1 MSNRLEGRVAVVTGG
16 GGGIGGAV
24 SRRLAGEG
32 CSVVVNDSGGSLS
45 GAGASEAPANAVV
58 SRIRVEGGH
67 AIPSYDSVAT
77 FEGAGRIV
85 QAALDTYGRL
95 DIVCHAAGIL
105 RDRMVFNMSE
115 EEWDDVIRVHLYGA
129 FNLVRQAVPH
139 MMRQRYGRILLFSS
153 VSALGNLGQANYSAA
168 KAGQIGLALSLAKE
182 LAPYNITANA
192 VLPGADT
199 RMTEGMP
206 ETARAYIEQWGRTS
220 GAPVMEG
227 ARSAE
232 RNAPKITY
240 LCTEAAANITG
251 QVIGAFGLP
260 MTVYSPRQV
269 VRTLLKS
276 GDWSLDDLD
285 LIMPNSL
292 TKDLASDNNEQ

>member
-1 MSNRLEGRVAVVTGG
+1 MSNTLEGRVAVVTGG

-58 SRIRVEGGH
+58 SRIRVEGGQ

-85 QAALDTYGRL
+85 QAALDAYGRL

-115 EEWDDVIRVHLYGA
+115 EEWDDVVRVHLYGA

-139 MMRQRYGRILLFSS
+139 MVRQRYGRILLFSS

-206 ETARAYIEQWGRTS
+206 ETAKAYIEQWGRPS

-232 RNAPKITY
+232 RNAPKIAY
-240 LCTEAAANITG
+240 LCTEAATNITG

>member
-32 CSVVVNDSGGSLS
+32 CSVVVNDPGGSLS

-77 FEGAGRIV
+77 FEGAERIV

-115 EEWDDVIRVHLYGA
+115 EEWGVVVRVHLYGA

-206 ETARAYIEQWGRTS
+206 ETAKAYIEQWGRTS

-232 RNAPKITY
+232 RNAPKIAY

-251 QVIGAFGLP
+251 QVIGTFGLP

-276 GDWSLDDLD
+276 GDWTLDDLD

>member
-1 MSNRLEGRVAVVTGG
+1 MNNSLEGRVAVVTGG
-16 GGGIGGAV
+16 GGGIGSAV
-24 SRRLAGEG
+24 SRRLASEG
-32 CSVVVNDSGGSLS
+32 CSVVVNDPGSALS
-45 GAGASEAPANAVV
+45 GAGASEAPANAIV
-58 SRIRVEGGH
+58 SQIRAGGGQ

-77 FEGAGRIV
+77 FEGAERIV
-85 QAALDTYGRL
+85 QAALDAYGRL

-115 EEWDDVIRVHLYGA
+115 EEWDDVVRVHLYGA

-182 LAPYNITANA
+182 LAPYNITVNA

-220 GAPVMEG
+220 GAPVIEG

-232 RNAPKITY
+232 RNAPKIAY

-251 QVIGAFGLP
+251 QVIGVFGLP

-276 GDWSLDDLD
+276 SDWSLDDME

-292 TKDLASDNNEQ
+292 TKDLASGDDE

>member
-32 CSVVVNDSGGSLS
+32 CSVVVNDPGGSLS

-115 EEWDDVIRVHLYGA
+115 EEWDDVLRVHLYGA

-168 KAGQIGLALSLAKE
+168 KAGQIGLARSLAKE

-206 ETARAYIEQWGRTS
+206 ETAKAHIEQWGRTS

-232 RNAPKITY
+232 RNAPKIAY

-251 QVIGAFGLP
+251 QVIGTFGLP

-276 GDWSLDDLD
+276 GDWTLDDLD

-292 TKDLASDNNEQ
+292 TKDLASGDNEQ

>member
-1 MSNRLEGRVAVVTGG
+1 MNNALEGKVAVVTGG

-24 SRRLAGEG
+24 SRRLAAEG
-32 CSVVVNDSGGSLS
+32 CSVVVNDPGSALS
-45 GAGASEAPANAVV
+45 GTGASDAPANAVV
-58 SRIRVEGGH
+58 SQIRSEGGR
-67 AIPSYDSVAT
+67 AIPSYDSVAA
-77 FEGAGRIV
+77 FEGAGRMV
-85 QAALDTYGRL
+85 QAALDAYGSL

-105 RDRMVFNMSE
+105 RDRMVFNMLE
-115 EEWDDVIRVHLYGA
+115 EEWDDVLRVHLYGA

-139 MMRQRYGRILLFSS
+139 MVRQRYGRILLFSS

-168 KAGQIGLALSLAKE
+168 KAGQIGLAQSLAKE
-182 LAPYNITANA
+182 LAPHNITVNA

-206 ETARAYIEQWGRTS
+206 ETARAYLEQWGRPS
-220 GAPVMEG
+220 DAPVIEG

-232 RNAPKITY
+232 RNAPKIAY

-276 GDWSLDDLD
+276 GDWSLDDME

-292 TKDLASDNNEQ
+292 TKDLASDDNE

>member
-1 MSNRLEGRVAVVTGG
+1 MNNSLEGRVAVVTGG
-16 GGGIGGAV
+16 GGGIGSAV
-24 SRRLAGEG
+24 SRRLASEG
-32 CSVVVNDSGGSLS
+32 CSLVINDPGSALS
-45 GAGASEAPANAVV
+45 GAGASGAPANAIV
-58 SRIRVEGGH
+58 SQIRAGGGQ

-77 FEGAGRIV
+77 LEGAGRIV
-85 QAALDTYGRL
+85 QAALDAYGRL

-115 EEWDDVIRVHLYGA
+115 EEWDDVVRVHLYGA
-129 FNLVRQAVPH
+129 FNLVRQTVPH
-139 MMRQRYGRILLFSS
+139 MVRQRYGRILLFSS

-168 KAGQIGLALSLAKE
+168 KAGQIGLARSLAKE
-182 LAPYNITANA
+182 LSPYNITANA

-220 GAPVMEG
+220 GAPVIEG

-232 RNAPKITY
+232 RNAPKIAY
-240 LCTEAAANITG
+240 LCTEAASNITG

-276 GDWSLDDLD
+276 GDWSLDDMD

-292 TKDLASDNNEQ
+292 TKELANGDDE

>member
-1 MSNRLEGRVAVVTGG
+1 MSNWLEGRVAVVTGG

-24 SRRLAGEG
+24 SRWLAAEG
-32 CSVVVNDSGGSLS
+32 CSVVVNDPGAALS
-45 GAGASEAPANAVV
+45 GTGASEAPANAVV
-58 SRIRVEGGH
+58 SQIRADGGR
-67 AIPSYDSVAT
+67 AVPSYDSVAA

-85 QAALDTYGRL
+85 QAALDAYGRL

-105 RDRMVFNMSE
+105 RDRMVFNMTE
-115 EEWDDVIRVHLYGA
+115 EEWEDVLRVHLHGA
-129 FNLVRQAVPH
+129 FNLVRHAVPH

-168 KAGQIGLALSLAKE
+168 KAGQIGLAQSLAKE
-182 LAPYNITANA
+182 LAPYNITVNA

-206 ETARAYIEQWGRTS
+206 ETARAYIEQWGRPS
-220 GAPVMEG
+220 DAPIIEG

-232 RNAPKITY
+232 RNAPKIAY
-240 LCTEAAANITG
+240 LCTEASANITG

-276 GDWSLDDLD
+276 GDWSLDDLE

-292 TKDLASDNNEQ
+292 TKDLASDDNE

>member
-1 MSNRLEGRVAVVTGG
+1 MNNSLEGRVAVVTGG
-16 GGGIGGAV
+16 GGGIGSAV

-32 CSVVVNDSGGSLS
+32 CSVVVNDPGSALS
-45 GAGASEAPANAVV
+45 GAGASEAPANAIV
-58 SRIRVEGGH
+58 SQIRAGGGQ

-77 FEGAGRIV
+77 LEGAGRIV
-85 QAALDTYGRL
+85 QAALDAYGRL

-115 EEWDDVIRVHLYGA
+115 EEWEDVVRVHLYGA

-168 KAGQIGLALSLAKE
+168 KAGQIGLARSLAKE
-182 LAPYNITANA
+182 LYPYNITANA

-220 GAPVMEG
+220 GAPVIEG

-232 RNAPKITY
+232 RNAPKIAY

-251 QVIGAFGLP
+251 QVIGVFGLP

-276 GDWSLDDLD
+276 SDWSLDDME

-292 TKDLASDNNEQ
+292 TKDLASGDDE

>member
-32 CSVVVNDSGGSLS
+32 CSVVVNDPGGSLS

-58 SRIRVEGGH
+58 SRIRVEGGQ

-85 QAALDTYGRL
+85 QAALDAYGRL

-206 ETARAYIEQWGRTS
+206 ETARAYIEQWGRSS

-232 RNAPKITY
+232 RNAPKIAY

-251 QVIGAFGLP
+251 QVIGTFGLP
-260 MTVYSPRQV
+260 MTIYSPRQV

-276 GDWSLDDLD
+276 GDWTLDDLD

>member
-32 CSVVVNDSGGSLS
+32 CSVVVNDPGGSLS

-77 FEGAGRIV
+77 FEEAGRIV
-85 QAALDTYGRL
+85 QAALDAYGRL

-115 EEWDDVIRVHLYGA
+115 EEWDDVVRIHLYGA

-139 MMRQRYGRILLFSS
+139 MVRQRYGRILLFSS

-206 ETARAYIEQWGRTS
+206 ETAKAYIEQWGRTS

-232 RNAPKITY
+232 RNAPKIAY

-251 QVIGAFGLP
+251 QVIGTFGLP

-276 GDWSLDDLD
+276 GDWTLDDLD

-292 TKDLASDNNEQ
+292 TKDLASGNNE

>member
-32 CSVVVNDSGGSLS
+32 FSVVVNDPGGSLS
-45 GAGASEAPANAVV
+45 GAGASETPANSVV
-58 SRIRVEGGH
+58 SQIRVEGGH

-77 FEGAGRIV
+77 FEEAGRIV
-85 QAALDTYGRL
+85 QAALDAYGRL

-115 EEWDDVIRVHLYGA
+115 EEWDDVVRVHLYGA

-139 MMRQRYGRILLFSS
+139 MVRQRYGRILLFSS

-206 ETARAYIEQWGRTS
+206 ETAKAYIEQWGRTS

-232 RNAPKITY
+232 RNAPKIAY

-251 QVIGAFGLP
+251 QVIGTFGLP

-276 GDWSLDDLD
+276 GDWTLDDLD

-292 TKDLASDNNEQ
+292 TKDLASGDNE

>member
-24 SRRLAGEG
+24 SRWLAGEG
-32 CSVVVNDSGGSLS
+32 CLVVVNDPGRALS

-58 SRIRVEGGH
+58 SQIRAEGGR

-85 QAALDTYGRL
+85 QAALDAYGRL

-115 EEWDDVIRVHLYGA
+115 EEWDDVVQVHLYGA

-139 MMRQRYGRILLFSS
+139 MVRQRYGRILLFSS

-168 KAGQIGLALSLAKE
+168 KAGQIGLARSLAKE

-206 ETARAYIEQWGRTS
+206 ETARAYIEQWGRPS
-220 GAPVMEG
+220 DAPVLDG

-232 RNAPKITY
+232 RNAPKIAY

-251 QVIGAFGLP
+251 QVIGTFGLP

-276 GDWSLDDLD
+276 GDGSLDDLD

-292 TKDLASDNNEQ
+292 TKDLASGDNE

>member
-1 MSNRLEGRVAVVTGG
+1 MSNTLEGRVAVVTGG

-24 SRRLAGEG
+24 SRWLAAEG
-32 CSVVVNDSGGSLS
+32 CSVVVNDPGAALS
-45 GAGASEAPANAVV
+45 GTGASEAPANAVV
-58 SRIRVEGGH
+58 SQISAGGGR

-77 FEGAGRIV
+77 FEGAERIV
-85 QAALDTYGRL
+85 QAALDAYGRL

-115 EEWDDVIRVHLYGA
+115 EEWNDVLRVHLYGA

-168 KAGQIGLALSLAKE
+168 KAGQIGLARSLAKE
-182 LAPYNITANA
+182 LAPHNITVNA

-206 ETARAYIEQWGRTS
+206 ETARAYLEQWGRPS
-220 GAPVMEG
+220 DAPVIED

-232 RNAPKITY
+232 RNAPKIAY
-240 LCTEAAANITG
+240 LCTEAAASITG

-276 GDWSLDDLD
+276 GDWSLDDME

-292 TKDLASDNNEQ
+292 TKDLASDDNE

>member
-1 MSNRLEGRVAVVTGG
+1 MSNSLEGRVAVVTGG

-24 SRRLAGEG
+24 SRWLAGEG
-32 CSVVVNDSGGSLS
+32 CSVVVNDPGSALS
-45 GAGASEAPANAVV
+45 GAGVSEAPANAVV
-58 SRIRVEGGH
+58 SQISAEGGH

-77 FEGAGRIV
+77 FEGAGQIV
-85 QAALDTYGRL
+85 QTALDAYGRL

-115 EEWDDVIRVHLYGA
+115 EEWNDVIRVHLYGA
-129 FNLVRQAVPH
+129 FNLVRHAVPH

-168 KAGQIGLALSLAKE
+168 KAGQIGLARSLAKE
-182 LAPYNITANA
+182 LAPYNITVNA

-206 ETARAYIEQWGRTS
+206 ETARAYVEQWGRPS
-220 GAPVMEG
+220 DAPVIED

-232 RNAPKITY
+232 RNAPKIAY
-240 LCTEAAANITG
+240 LCTEAAAGITG

-269 VRTLLKS
+269 VRTLLKG
-276 GDWSLDDLD
+276 GDWSLDDLE

-292 TKDLASDNNEQ
+292 TKDLASGDNE

>member
-1 MSNRLEGRVAVVTGG
+1 MSNTLEGRVAVVTGG

-32 CSVVVNDSGGSLS
+32 CSVVVNDPGGSLS

-77 FEGAGRIV
+77 FEGAERIV

-206 ETARAYIEQWGRTS
+206 ETARAYIEQWGRSS

-232 RNAPKITY
+232 RNAPKIAY

-251 QVIGAFGLP
+251 QVIGTFGLP
-260 MTVYSPRQV
+260 MTIYSPRQV

-276 GDWSLDDLD
+276 GDWTLDDLD

>member
-1 MSNRLEGRVAVVTGG
+1 MSNTLEGRVAVVTGG

-32 CSVVVNDSGGSLS
+32 CSVVVNDPGGSLS

-115 EEWDDVIRVHLYGA
+115 EEWDDVVRVHLYGA

-139 MMRQRYGRILLFSS
+139 MVRQRYGRILLFSS

-206 ETARAYIEQWGRTS
+206 ETARAYIEQWGRSS

-251 QVIGAFGLP
+251 QVIGTFGLP

-276 GDWSLDDLD
+276 GDWTLDDLD